1 MPTERKVTL
10 PPLRFL
16 SEERPT
22 LTREDRIAV
31 YLREDADLKS
41 QIERL
46 IAKREDL
53 KTLLKEMGEDAFER
67 WYFQEHG
74 KDMAK
79 LRQKEAKRQERRAA
93 IEDQRRSVEK
103 RRANMTPEARAHLDN
118 LIAGVKETTKE
129 ELHQEAID
137 AQIKK
142 KQDRPLL
149 RRWKNGNGSV
159 GNEHA

>member
-10 PPLRFL
+10 ATLPFM

-22 LTREDRIAV
+22 LTREDRIAA

-41 QIERL
+41 HIERL
-46 IAKREDL
+46 KAKRDDL
-53 KTLLKEMGEDAFER
+53 KTLLKKIGEDAFER
-67 WYFQEHG
+67 WYFQEYG

-93 IEDQRRSVEK
+93 IEDQKRSVEK
-103 RRANMTPEARAHLDN
+103 RRENMTPEARTHWDS

-129 ELHQEAID
+129 DRVA
-137 AQIKK
+137 ARIKAN
-142 KQDRPLL
+142 QDRPLL

-159 GNEHA
+159 GDEHA